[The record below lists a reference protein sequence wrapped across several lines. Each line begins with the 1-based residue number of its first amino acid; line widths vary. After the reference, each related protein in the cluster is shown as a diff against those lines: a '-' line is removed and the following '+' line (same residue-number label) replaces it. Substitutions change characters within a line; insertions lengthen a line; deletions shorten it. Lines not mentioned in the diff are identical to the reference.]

1 MLGEPLKERA
11 PFERSSLRHRWD
23 VCVRYVPAW
32 ADLSLMGRAT
42 NAATARTPIL
52 RRCSKFSI
60 AKRTAERKYRDSQ
73 NISSLLFIILLF
85 RLFIS
90 FWGVLI
96 LFCLSF
102 AVLLRD
108 GVIKCFLSFFLSVS
122 VLIFWTLGDEKRRLQ
137 TQSARLTPEHIRH
150 NNTHLQTSDFHWI
163 VDPSSCDLPI
173 TSIVTSTLDP
183 LFTVS

>member
-11 PFERSSLRHRWD
+11 PFERISLRHRWD

-52 RRCSKFSI
+52 RCCSKFST
-60 AKRTAERKYRDSQ
+60 AKRTAERKERDSQ

-90 FWGVLI
+90 FWGVMI

-102 AVLLRD
+102 AVLLCD
-108 GVIKCFLSFFLSVS
+108 GVIKSFLSFFLSFFLS
-122 VLIFWTLGDEKRRLQ
+122 LCWYFRLWEMKS
-137 TQSARLTPEHIRH
+137 TACRH
-150 NNTHLQTSDFHWI
+150 NQPVWHQNISDTTT
-163 VDPSSCDLPI
+163 P
-173 TSIVTSTLDP
+173 TYRRVTFIGLLTRAAAT
-183 LFTVS
+183 FF